1 MSRRTETKLFYLNNS
16 HHMRFSV
23 VCSFITKLNPYD
35 FFRQRKKMNVLSSF
49 YMQCKFRCLMNF
61 MNLLLLSFYLWN
73 PYVYITDN
81 DWIWEWSLQWW
92 NHLSRCE
99 NKALKKRRRK
109 KTSQRPVR
117 ELNPW
122 PLTGISAATSIEGIL
137 TLKSEHMLLGIKT
150 SQE

>member
-1 MSRRTETKLFYLNNS
+1 MIFSDKGKRWMCWAAFICNANSGVSR
-16 HHMRFSV
+16 
-23 VCSFITKLNPYD
+23 I
-35 FFRQRKKMNVLSSF
+35 
-49 YMQCKFRCLMNF
+49 F

-73 PYVYITDN
+73 PNVYITDN

-92 NHLSRCE
+92 SHLSRCE

-122 PLTGISAATSIEGIL
+122 PLTGISAATLIEGIL

>member
-1 MSRRTETKLFYLNNS
+1 MIFSDKGKRWMCWAAFICNANS
-16 HHMRFSV
+16 GVSW
-23 VCSFITKLNPYD
+23 I
-35 FFRQRKKMNVLSSF
+35 
-49 YMQCKFRCLMNF
+49 F

-73 PYVYITDN
+73 PNVYITDN

-92 NHLSRCE
+92 NHLRRCE

>member
-1 MSRRTETKLFYLNNS
+1 MIFSDKGKGWMCWAAFICNANS
-16 HHMRFSV
+16 GVSW
-23 VCSFITKLNPYD
+23 I
-35 FFRQRKKMNVLSSF
+35 
-49 YMQCKFRCLMNF
+49 F

-73 PYVYITDN
+73 PNVYITDN

-99 NKALKKRRRK
+99 NKALKKRRK

-122 PLTGISAATSIEGIL
+122 PLTGISAATLIEGIL